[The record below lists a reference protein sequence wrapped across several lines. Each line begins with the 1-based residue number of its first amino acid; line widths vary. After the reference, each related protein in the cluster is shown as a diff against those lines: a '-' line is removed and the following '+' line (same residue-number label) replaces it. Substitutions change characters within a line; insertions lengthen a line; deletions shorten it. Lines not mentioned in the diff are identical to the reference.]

1 MARRNTNE
9 LGWQPS
15 CPDFNS
21 PVNRDSLDLSFPP
34 LAAKPA
40 SSLPLLLSP
49 LFFLPS
55 YSSPNRLLRRL
66 RGERRKRGGRGGG
79 SQPPKSGPR
88 RKRREGG
95 GRQKEEG
102 SISISSSPAAKR
114 NFLAQRRRRSD
125 KPSPDSGPLCF
136 VQHDTT
142 LQWTKKG
149 SSGVEVYEATSG
161 CARFMRSETVK
172 TVQRVKLN
180 AKKSYISRSRDSR
193 YDSDMY

>member
-1 MARRNTNE
+1 MTARRNTNE
-9 LGWQPS
+9 FGWQPS

-21 PVNRDSLDLSFPP
+21 PVNRVSLDLSFPP
-34 LAAKPA
+34 WPPNPPPPSLSCSPP
-40 SSLPLLLSP
+40 SSS
-49 LFFLPS
+49 
-55 YSSPNRLLRRL
+55 SSPNRLLRRL
-66 RGERRKRGGRGGG
+66 RGERRKRRGRGGG

-102 SISISSSPAAKR
+102 SISISFSPAAKR

-161 CARFMRSETVK
+161 CARFMRSETVN
-172 TVQRVKLN
+172 TVQRVKLY
-180 AKKSYISRSRDSR
+180 AKKS
-193 YDSDMY
+193 